1 MTPCVS
7 VRKANIFGNILY
19 IYILLN
25 ISPAI
30 RGVNIISV
38 YDFKLT

>member
-7 VRKANIFGNILY
+7 VRKTNIFGNILE

-25 ISPAI
+25 ISTI
-30 RGVNIISV
+30 RGVIIISV